1 MSLNCGGSQTETGR
15 ACTLH
20 TVRPESGS
28 NPHPSFSKVT
38 VLTPAPPC
46 LPVPDGRTTSSTLQF
61 LLQHSSPK
69 RRAKNGMR
77 GFSPL
82 SPGFGKSLVEH
93 WRSRRSTG
101 RWHLSSVA
109 SGACKSSGCYQPIP
123 LAVKEASAVGFER
136 EKMAVC
142 VWSTPKAFFS
152 FFLERTS
159 LLGRVDSIQCIWE
172 GVHLARLLR
181 QLLQTPKLGLPSHNV
196 CHVMHLL
203 D

>member
-1 MSLNCGGSQTETGR
+1 M
-15 ACTLH
+15 
-20 TVRPESGS
+20 
-28 NPHPSFSKVT
+28 
-38 VLTPAPPC
+38 LTPAPPC
-46 LPVPDGRTTSSTLQF
+46 LPGPDGTLQF

-77 GFSPL
+77 GYSQL

-93 WRSRRSTG
+93 WRSRLSTG

-109 SGACKSSGCYQPIP
+109 SGGGKSSGCYQPIP

-136 EKMAVC
+136 EKMAGC

-159 LLGRVDSIQCIWE
+159 LLEGRVDSIQWIWE
-172 GVHLARLLR
+172 GVHLAGLLR
-181 QLLQTPKLGLPSHNV
+181 QLLQTPKLGLLSHNV